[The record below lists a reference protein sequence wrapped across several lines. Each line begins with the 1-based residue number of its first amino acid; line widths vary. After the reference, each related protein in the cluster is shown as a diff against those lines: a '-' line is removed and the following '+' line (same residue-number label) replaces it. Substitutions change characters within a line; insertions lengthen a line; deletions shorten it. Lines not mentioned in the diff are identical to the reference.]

1 MKTLNHKFVE
11 YIPENIKEDL
21 VYVSLDFSTAVHK
34 CCCGCGE
41 EVVTPLSPTDWKL
54 TFNGETISLSPSI
67 GNWSFECKSHYFI
80 RNDAVEWAEK
90 WSDEEI
96 EAGRLQDRKAKRSY
110 YGKKVKTI
118 TKSPERN
125 IKKKKWH
132 FWNWLIGKKSR

>member
-1 MKTLNHKFVE
+1 LNHKFVD

-41 EVVTPLSPTDWKL
+41 EVITPLSPTDWKL

-67 GNWSFECKSHYFI
+67 GNWSYECKSHYFI
-80 RNDAVEWAEK
+80 RNNTIEWAEK

-96 EAGRLQDRKAKRSY
+96 EAGRLQDRKAKRSFY
-110 YGKKVKTI
+110 RKKVKTI

-132 FWNWLIGKKSR
+132 FWDWAFRKKIH